1 MEVQE
6 HSDDDWEATEGVLQR
21 LKHSCFAMHM
31 LYRRRFFESKKRLA
45 YYDVPIIGLSAMNSV
60 LIAGGKDF
68 IPQQVLQVLTCFLA
82 VIVGIIQSIKNYFKI
97 DENRENCLVTF
108 KDLFKLFCELSIMLD
123 QPRFARAV
131 DPKKFTIDKGNEYQA
146 IMSKAILLEDNR
158 SKMNPIY
165 EDTHPYIPHVSGI
178 SRLFRG
184 IGSETSSKVDEEA
197 VMIERGTS
205 MRISATSVEDMPI
218 MPDPRGE
225 DET

>member
-1 MEVQE
+1 
-6 HSDDDWEATEGVLQR
+6 
-21 LKHSCFAMHM
+21 M
-31 LYRRRFFESKKRLA
+31 LYRRRFFESKKRLT
-45 YYDVPIIGLSAMNSV
+45 YYDVPIIGLSAINSV

-68 IPQQVLQVLTCFLA
+68 IPRQVLQVLTCFLA

-131 DPKKFTIDKGNEYQA
+131 DPKKYTIDKGNEYQA

-165 EDTHPYIPHVSGI
+165 EDNHPYTPHVSGI
-178 SRLFRG
+178 SQLFRG
-184 IGSETSSKVDEEA
+184 IRSETSSKIDEEA
-197 VMIERGTS
+197 ATIERQTS
-205 MRISATSVEDMPI
+205 MLPEIKSMEEMPI
-218 MPDPRGE
+218 IPDPRGD
-225 DET
+225 DEI